1 LDGAERGAPKDCPGT
16 ANAGRHRHDIPAECH
31 LGALLGDLANVTQH
45 QVDKARGILKDLL
58 GEEIVL
64 HPMADEVEGYLT
76 AEIAG
81 DYSGVTAVGR

>member
-1 LDGAERGAPKDCPGT
+1 
-16 ANAGRHRHDIPAECH
+16 
-31 LGALLGDLANVTQH
+31 LGDLANVTQH

-64 HPMADEVEGYLT
+64 HPMADGVERYLT

-81 DYSGVTAVGR
+81 DYSGLLRLVAGENKFGGEQLKFKGLLSPPRK